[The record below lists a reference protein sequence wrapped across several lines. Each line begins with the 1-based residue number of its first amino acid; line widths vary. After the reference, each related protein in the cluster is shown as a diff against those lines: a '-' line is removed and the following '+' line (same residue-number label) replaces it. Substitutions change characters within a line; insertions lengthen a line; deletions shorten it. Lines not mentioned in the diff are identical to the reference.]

1 MTGKSSEFTFSFMV
15 TTLPPNSEFL
25 YPSFTLP
32 DPDTDSD
39 SDCKPNGYIS
49 NMQNFSHCIE
59 SDSESNPNPNYAVQ
73 EWGQNR
79 NQNQNLDLWM

>member
-1 MTGKSSEFTFSFMV
+1 MTGKSPEFTFSFMV
-15 TTLPPNSEFL
+15 TTLPPNSELL

-39 SDCKPNGYIS
+39 SDCKPNGYIG
-49 NMQNFSHCIE
+49 NIQNFPHCIE
-59 SDSESNPNPNYAVQ
+59 SDSESNPNYAVQ